1 MGMQRG
7 GEFLGQWV
15 AHVYIPAGR
24 RWTTDERDQPVARTG
39 DLDVRAVTSLHI
51 GIKIKGEV
59 VVPDEWVVEEEPGD
73 GTAGLSRQREAGAG
87 EVVVCRE
94 SVPAPADESSAGD
107 LPGWPP
113 GEDAGDEVVVEPGEV
128 VPSRHLKTDLA
139 ALRTQEHRFI
149 LGTGGTGTSM
159 CLEDGSWGQEGS
171 RRRWVAKAPEHHRA
185 VTERPEPNQEP
196 AAAKG
201 TAIAAP
207 TNQTFHYSNRTEAL
221 KNSSINNRRG
231 DSLRSVEDLGLVIG
245 CLFQFFL
252 IFN

>member
-107 LPGWPP
+107 LPGWQP

-149 LGTGGTGTSM
+149 LGTGGGQAHRCVLRTGAG
-159 CLEDGSWGQEGS
+159 DK
-171 RRRWVAKAPEHHRA
+171 KAPG
-185 VTERPEPNQEP
+185 
-196 AAAKG
+196 AAGLRKRQNTTAPLRRDRSRIRSPPPPRVRLLPRLLIKHFITQIAPKPSRTPRLITGEG
-201 TAIAAP
+201 THFDQWRIWDW
-207 TNQTFHYSNRTEAL
+207 L
-221 KNSSINNRRG
+221 
-231 DSLRSVEDLGLVIG
+231 LVV
-245 CLFQFFL
+245 CFSFF
-252 IFN
+252 F